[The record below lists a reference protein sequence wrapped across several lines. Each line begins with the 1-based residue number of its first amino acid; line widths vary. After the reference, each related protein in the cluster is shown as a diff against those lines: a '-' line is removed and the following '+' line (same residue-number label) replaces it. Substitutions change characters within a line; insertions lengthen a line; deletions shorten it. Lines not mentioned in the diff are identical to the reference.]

1 MLFALIRMKLR
12 LLLLLLLALGGRVA
26 PARAQVI
33 VGTFAIR
40 NVKTGLLLR
49 IQDAQAADGTVLV
62 AYTPTNWKCMTWN
75 FEHVTGNVYQL
86 QNLFTHKT
94 FQPDATP
101 AVQAALRQ
109 RPLAAGQP
117 SQQWEFEPGPDHTY
131 RIRLRGT
138 VLYVTPADATG
149 AVNTPIVL
157 AERTTNSLQ
166 SWTLYEQH
174 PTM

>member
-1 MLFALIRMKLR
+1 MQ
-12 LLLLLLLALGGRVA
+12 LLSYCLCVLLGFSMW
-26 PARAQVI
+26 PATAQVLQ
-33 VGTFAIR
+33 GTFAIR

-49 IQDAQAADGTVLV
+49 IQDARPADGTPLV

-75 FEHVTGNVYQL
+75 FEHVEGNVYRL

-101 AVQAALRQ
+101 AAGAALRQ
-109 RPLAAGQP
+109 RPLAANQVG
-117 SQQWEFEPGPDHTY
+117 QQWEFELGTAQTY

-138 VLYVTPADATG
+138 ALYVAPANATG
-149 AVNTPIVL
+149 AANTPIVL
-157 AERTTNSLQ
+157 AEKADTPLQ
-166 SWTLYEQH
+166 FWTLYIQH